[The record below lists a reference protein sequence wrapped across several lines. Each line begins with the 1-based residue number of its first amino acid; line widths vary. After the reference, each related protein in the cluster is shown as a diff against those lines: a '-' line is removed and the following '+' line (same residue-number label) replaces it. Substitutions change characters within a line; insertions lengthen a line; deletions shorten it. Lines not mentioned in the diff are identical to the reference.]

1 MSNSVLKK
9 QITDLKTEISR
20 LKDKDSTTREKML
33 GLVSELEHMISN
45 PDDSAQKSVLIENL
59 KNHIEDF
66 EIKHPDL
73 TGVLNRIMVM
83 LSNMGI

>member
-1 MSNSVLKK
+1 MSKSVLKK

-20 LKDKDSTTREKML
+20 LKDKDKTTRDKMT
-33 GLVSELEHMISN
+33 GLVSEIEHMIAN
-45 PDDSAQKSVLIENL
+45 PDDSAHKSALIENL

-66 EIKHPDL
+66 EIQHPDL